1 MGNKRQL
8 CDPSSCFVWSHK
20 VATGKSRL
28 HPGVFSSAAMQ
39 TVSEV
44 LNKLLVAGITDL
56 DADVRYAV
64 LDSFDDQFDPHLAQ
78 AENLSALFVSLQV
91 RYHCCLRFWER
102 NPSH

>member
-1 MGNKRQL
+1 MYNPRATNCSNVTQVYFPCSL
-8 CDPSSCFVWSHK
+8 K

-44 LNKLLVAGITDL
+44 LNKLLVVGITDL

-91 RYHCCLRFWER
+91 RDNRECLGD
-102 NPSH
+102 